1 MYTCISSPLIKT
13 FHSFLI
19 PRQRPHHKNETHRHH
34 PDVRQR
40 DPTLLC
46 GRQTSDQQIVQ
57 YRQPDAKQDDRV
69 GKRTVAHE
77 RIVVVVV
84 LLVVLF
90 RQQQFQFS
98 DLNALSGRAPTTYL
112 VPFCVH
118 HHKQRATP
126 HTIKQHQT
134 ASDNIRQHTL
144 LLPHCVYIM
153 STALCLF
160 FLHFQQ
166 RCHAKSF

>member
-1 MYTCISSPLIKT
+1 LKNYFISLLSEICKCKLCIPSPLIKT
-13 FHSFLI
+13 SHSFLI
-19 PRQRPHHKNETHRHH
+19 PRQRPHDKNETHRHH

-46 GRQTSDQQIVQ
+46 GWQTGDQQIVQ
-57 YRQPDAKQDDRV
+57 HRQPDAKQDDRV
-69 GKRTVAHE
+69 GKGTVAHE

-98 DLNALSGRAPTTYL
+98 DLDVLPGRAPTTYL

-118 HHKQRATP
+118 HHHTTHDNKPTTTTNRKQK
-126 HTIKQHQT
+126 HTKE
-134 ASDNIRQHTL
+134 
-144 LLPHCVYIM
+144 
-153 STALCLF
+153 
-160 FLHFQQ
+160 
-166 RCHAKSF
+166 

>member
-1 MYTCISSPLIKT
+1 MFFFFPVYLYLVSLLPSKT
-13 FHSFLI
+13 SYSFLI
-19 PRQRPHHKNETHRHH
+19 PRQRPHDKNETHRHH

-46 GRQTSDQQIVQ
+46 GWQTGDQQIVQ
-57 YRQPDAKQDDRV
+57 HRQPDAKQDDRV
-69 GKRTVAHE
+69 GKGTVAHE

-98 DLNALSGRAPTTYL
+98 DLNVLPGRAPATYL

-118 HHKQRATP
+118 HTGNARHQPNNNKKQEAKT
-126 HTIKQHQT
+126 HQ
-134 ASDNIRQHTL
+134 R
-144 LLPHCVYIM
+144 V
-153 STALCLF
+153 STRMGGQTGQCWV
-160 FLHFQQ
+160 
-166 RCHAKSF
+166 